1 MEKSLSGL
9 RSDNIQLESQTT
21 ATKETQ
27 VVNVYSPQEIQKID
41 TDVRSLEQKN
51 RRLREILAQIGVS
64 TVNVTT
70 GNVKTQEMRD
80 VEHFSNLRR
89 VSLN

>member
-41 TDVRSLEQKN
+41 ADVRSLEQKN
-51 RRLREILAQIGVS
+51 RRLREILA
-64 TVNVTT
+64 
-70 GNVKTQEMRD
+70 
-80 VEHFSNLRR
+80 
-89 VSLN
+89 